1 MKNLTFII
9 LFALPLIFV
18 SCDDDDNND
27 DSNGS
32 TQDIVELAQA
42 NGFTSL
48 ATALTQVDL
57 VSTLQSDGPFTV
69 FAPTNDAFSALLEAV
84 GQTNIEDVPD
94 AVLTEI
100 LLHHVISGSA
110 LSSTDITAG
119 AVETEQGSEVT
130 IAVSTDGITVDAA
143 NVVSP
148 FDVVA
153 SNGIIHTVDA
163 VLVPSSVAT
172 FVNTVLEPAYFNK
185 NFSTLIE
192 AAVKADAVNTLL
204 NTANLT
210 IFAPTND
217 AFTASGVVVA
227 DTEAADLLD
236 VLTYHVITS
245 KVLSADI
252 PASAATLNSASVY
265 FSLVD
270 AGNFINGDVEIT
282 AVDIESG
289 SGVVHVIDKVLI
301 PASGTVVDVAVELSA
316 DGEFTSLVAA
326 LTRTKDEG
334 TEDEDLLAVLS
345 GTGPFTVFAPTNAA
359 FTALLASNEEW
370 TELADI
376 PLATLISVLK
386 YHVVSGR
393 VYDKDLAG
401 ALDDNNGVT
410 TVEGSTLTFDLT
422 ALTINTDTKITGVNT
437 HATNGVIHVIDAVLV
452 P

>member
-1 MKNLTFII
+1 MKNFTF
-9 LFALPLIFV
+9 LFLFLVPLFFI
-18 SCDDDDNND
+18 SCDDDDDTNE
-27 DSNGS
+27 S

-57 VSTLQSDGPFTV
+57 ISTLQSDGPFTV
-69 FAPTNDAFSALLEAV
+69 FAPTNEAFADLLEAV
-84 GQTNIEDVPD
+84 GQTSIEDVPD
-94 AVLTEI
+94 DVLTDI
-100 LLHHVISGSA
+100 LLYHVVAGSSI
-110 LSSTDITAG
+110 SSTEISAGTAETAEGSDI
-119 AVETEQGSEVT
+119 T
-130 IAVSTDGITVDAA
+130 IAVGTDGITINSA
-143 NVVSP
+143 NVVEP

-153 SNGIIHTVDA
+153 SNGIIHTIDA
-163 VLVPSSVAT
+163 VLVPDSHVQ

-185 NFSTLIE
+185 SFSTLIE
-192 AAVKADAVNTLL
+192 AAIKADAVGTLL

-227 DTEAADLLD
+227 DTDAADLLD

-252 PASAATLNSASVY
+252 PASAATLNGENIY

-270 AGNFINGDVEIT
+270 AGNFINGDIEISN
-282 AVDIESG
+282 VDIESG

-301 PASGTVVDVAVELSA
+301 PEEGTVVDVAVALSE

-326 LTRTKDEG
+326 LTRTADEG
-334 TEDEDLLAVLS
+334 TADQNLITVLS
-345 GTGPFTVFAPTNAA
+345 GDGPFTVFAPTDAA
-359 FTALLASNEEW
+359 FTALLDSNDDW
-370 TELADI
+370 TTLSDI
-376 PLATLISVLK
+376 PLETLIAVLQ

-401 ALDDNNGVT
+401 ALDANNGVT
-410 TVEGSTLTFDLT
+410 TVEGSDLTFNLT
-422 ALTINTDTKITGVNT
+422 DLTINTDVNISAVNT
-437 HATNGVIHVIDAVLV
+437 HAANGVIHVIDAVLV